1 MAAGELTI
9 DQKIKYVQDTLFVI
23 SGKWKLPIL
32 MAINS
37 GNNRFRDIQ
46 RALPGITTRVL
57 SKELKDLEE
66 NRLLKRTV
74 YNASPATVDYTVT
87 TYCRNLK
94 PLVDEMIKWGENHRA
109 ELKKEA

>member
-1 MAAGELTI
+1 MAKRELSI
-9 DQKIKYVQDTLFVI
+9 EQKIKYVQDTLFVV

-46 RALPGITTRVL
+46 RGVPNITTRVL

-66 NRLLKRTV
+66 NKLVVRTV
-74 YNASPATVDYTVT
+74 KDAFPVSVIYTVSL
-87 TYCRNLK
+87 YCKSLK
-94 PLVDEMIKWGENHRA
+94 PMVDEMIKWGENHRK
-109 ELKKEA
+109 ELKKK